1 MTIIWQ
7 DIVLTC
13 FLNIHFKHFKHM
25 RVLLFCLC
33 YFLIIMSDNA
43 ELLYSYMNDINV
55 NINV

>member
-1 MTIIWQ
+1 
-7 DIVLTC
+7 
-13 FLNIHFKHFKHM
+13 M

-33 YFLIIMSDNA
+33 YFLIITSDNA